1 MGDPTML
8 DQLFHYPRVLERHR
22 KAPLLVEREQFL
34 QHCAT
39 QGMARTTLTSLATE
53 LSVIAQRLE
62 VSVADGP
69 VEHRQID
76 VAAKRWARY
85 QCRRG
90 RSRGLRWPRERF
102 VQVATDW
109 LGFLHR
115 LQVCEPEP
123 SAGAEW
129 IEQFAAY
136 MQEERGLSPATIH
149 DSRWHTEKFFR
160 WLAAQSRTLAEA
172 TITDVDAFLESL
184 GQRGW
189 CRVSVVKGAR
199 TLRAF
204 FRYAEQRGW
213 CPAGMAAGIVGPRI
227 FRDEGIPVGP
237 QWSDVER
244 LISSTE
250 GDIPHDIRDRAILQL
265 FSIYGFRSGEVA
277 GLRLEDLNWSQD
289 RILVNRR
296 KQRRRQ
302 EYPLL
307 PVVGESILRYLEQVR
322 PSSAYREVFLTLKVP
337 IQPISAGAMY
347 HLVSERMRALEI
359 RSIRQGPHALR
370 HACAGRLVAQ
380 GLSLKQIGDHL
391 GHRSVFATRTYAKVD
406 LAGLREVADFSLGG
420 LL

>member
-1 MGDPTML
+1 ML

-62 VSVADGP
+62 ISGADEP
-69 VEHRQID
+69 VGHRQID

-90 RSRGLRWPRERF
+90 RSRGLRWSRERF
-102 VQVATDW
+102 VQVARDW

-115 LQVCEPEP
+115 LQVSEPEP

-136 MQEERGLSPATIH
+136 MQEERGLSAATIH
-149 DSRWHTEKFFR
+149 DSRWHTEKFFQ
-160 WLAAQSRTLAEA
+160 WLAPQNRTLAEA

-189 CRVSVVKGAR
+189 CRVSVVKAAR

-213 CPAGMAAGIVGPRI
+213 CTAGIAAGIVGPRI
-227 FRDEGIPVGP
+227 FRDEGVPVGP

-277 GLRLEDLNWSQD
+277 GLQLADLNWSQD

-322 PSSAYREVFLTLKVP
+322 PSSAYREVFLTLKAP

-359 RSIRQGPHALR
+359 RSVRQGPHALR

-406 LAGLREVADFSLGG
+406 LAGLREVADFSLGD